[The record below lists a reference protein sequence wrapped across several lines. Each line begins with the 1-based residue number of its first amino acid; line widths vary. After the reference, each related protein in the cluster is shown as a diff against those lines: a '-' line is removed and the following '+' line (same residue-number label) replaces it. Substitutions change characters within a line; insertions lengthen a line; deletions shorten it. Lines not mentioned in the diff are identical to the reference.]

1 MLLTV
6 SHSAPRATDQAATAQ
21 PFGKINLIELHE
33 VRRDH
38 LPNLIVKC
46 APLAELERRVAEICR
61 EQPHYREEAA
71 FVVHDEK
78 RRRLRLSASPLHSS
92 R

>member
-6 SHSAPRATDQAATAQ
+6 SHSAARATNQAAAPQ
-21 PFGKINLIELHE
+21 PYGKINLVELHE

-38 LPNLIVKC
+38 LPSPVVKC
-46 APLAELERRVAEICR
+46 APLSELERRAAEICR

-78 RRRLRLSASPLHSS
+78 RRRLRLSTSPLHLS